1 MLCRIFAKAGITA
14 EQADAMLL
22 DATLVPVAARLM
34 KADELRAAI
43 DKASAWVDTHE
54 FTMNTLIKYL
64 VKEAEIDPALA
75 LLLSRRLVNLQ
86 NIPDLGDQY
95 FDPDSVAMV
104 KAHLRHQKEQFS
116 WF

>member
-1 MLCRIFAKAGITA
+1 
-14 EQADAMLL
+14 MLL